1 MPLTP
6 QDRDRVDETVRR
18 MVREYRA
25 KPTAEK
31 EDALGVE
38 LLAMPPEQREHV
50 TAVLLA
56 IVAEERRAADQG
68 LP

>member
-6 QDRDRVDETVRR
+6 EDSHRVAEAVRQ
-18 MVREYRA
+18 MVRDYRV

-38 LLAMPPEQREHV
+38 LLAMPPEEREHV
-50 TAVLLA
+50 ATVLLE
-56 IVAEERRAADQG
+56 IVAEDRRGPDRD
-68 LP
+68 LR